1 MNFLR
6 SLRIIHSESDR
17 QTTNAWGPNM
27 NEAEAI
33 ARLKR
38 GDIGGL
44 ETLVKLHYVHAVRT
58 VYLISRDRELA
69 EDIVQAAFLRVY
81 ERVDQFDAQRPF
93 APWFLRSVV
102 NDARMSA
109 RKQEHVVPLDAA
121 SRYNEAGVPELA
133 AKEIDL
139 DDMLIAAET
148 SEVIWEALGKLS
160 AEQRSAIVLRYY
172 LDLSEAEMSDEL
184 DCPPG
189 TVKSRLHTARRRLRE
204 LLPSWLG
211 PSANG

>member
-1 MNFLR
+1 
-6 SLRIIHSESDR
+6 
-17 QTTNAWGPNM
+17 M

-33 ARLKR
+33 ARLKH

-44 ETLVKLHYVHAVRT
+44 ETLVKLHYVHAVRI
-58 VYLISRDRELA
+58 VYLISRDRALA

-81 ERVDQFDAQRPF
+81 ERIDQFDAARSF

-102 NDARMSA
+102 NDALMSA
-109 RKQEHVVPLDAA
+109 RKQERIVPLDTTDHDMAETPA
-121 SRYNEAGVPELA
+121 STSGNVG
-133 AKEIDL
+133 L
-139 DDMLIAAET
+139 DDVLIAAET
-148 SEVIWEALGKLS
+148 SEAIWDALGKLS
-160 AEQRSAIVLRYY
+160 PEQRSAIVLRYY

-204 LLPSWLG
+204 LLPTWLG